1 MTRMK
6 SIEGRDRRGPRSR
19 FALSRLSIGI
29 ALALTV
35 GSCTPRLSDV
45 IDQPGV
51 PHSVDRGFIGKA
63 ADIYYAGFGA
73 VADGYV
79 DAIEPSTLAL
89 ASLNGVG
96 RLDDKV
102 RMVQRANRIAIH
114 YDDRSIAELVAPERD
129 DVSGWAQTTALA
141 VETARRSSSKLAE
154 ASESM
159 LFEATFD
166 SMTESLDRYSRY
178 ENELEG
184 RVNKASRQGYSG
196 IGAGL
201 VQNTNPDSV
210 AISKVFEG
218 SPAEEAGVREG
229 DIIGSVDGTSTD
241 NLNVEDVANLMRGP
255 VGTLVRVGLYRETL
269 RFDLEIRRAQV
280 IEPTVF
286 YQPVGDVAYLR
297 ISYFN
302 IGTTD
307 GLREKIAQAKTEIPG
322 GMKGLILDL
331 RQNRGGNLSQSL
343 EAADL
348 FIEDGHQLLLT
359 NGRTLGSRR
368 SYIAKANNDV
378 SEVPMVVLIDGGS
391 ASASE
396 IVASA
401 LQDSNRALV
410 VGTRSFGKGTI
421 QNIVEL
427 PNQSFLIF
435 TSARMHAP
443 SGYTLSHFGV
453 FPSICTQDS
462 YGTDDGTTTDL
473 HLDQIAS
480 NEALGLRRRADQLS
494 KFDKS
499 KLETYCTG
507 DHPPS
512 SDDSDVRIAS
522 RLLHSAELYRQAAA
536 ASQIAFRAEPA
547 NAL

>member
-1 MTRMK
+1 MTHSSR
-6 SIEGRDRRGPRSR
+6 IERQDRFGRT
-19 FALSRLSIGI
+19 ALTYLSRLCIGI

-51 PHSVDRGFIGKA
+51 PESVDRGFIGKA

-79 DAIEPSTLAL
+79 DAIEPATLAL
-89 ASLNGVG
+89 ASLNGVE

-114 YDDRSIAELVAPERD
+114 YDNRSIAELVVPERD

-141 VETARRSSSKLAE
+141 VETARRSSTKLAQ
-154 ASESM
+154 ATESM

-201 VQNTNPDSV
+201 VQNTEPASV

-218 SPAEEAGVREG
+218 SPAAEAGVREG
-229 DIIGSVDGTSTD
+229 DIIGSVDGTSTQ
-241 NLNVEDVANLMRGP
+241 NLDVEEVANLMRGP
-255 VGTLVRVGLYRETL
+255 VGTLVRIRFYRENQNI
-269 RFDLEIRRAQV
+269 DLEIRRDQV

-286 YQPVGDVAYLR
+286 YQPVGDVAYVR

-302 IGTTD
+302 IGTTE
-307 GLREKIAQAKTEIPG
+307 GLREKIAQAKAEIPG

-343 EAADL
+343 EVADL
-348 FIEDGHQLLLT
+348 FIEEGQLLLT
-359 NGRTLGSRR
+359 NGRTIGSRR
-368 SYIAKANNDV
+368 SYVASANDDINHL
-378 SEVPMVVLIDGGS
+378 PMVVLIDGGS

-410 VGTRSFGKGTI
+410 IGTRSFGKGTI

-427 PNQSFLIF
+427 PNQSYLIF

-462 YGTDDGTTTDL
+462 YGADDGSRTDL
-473 HLDQIAS
+473 QLDQIAS
-480 NEALGLRRRADQLS
+480 NKALQLRRRADQLG
-494 KFDKS
+494 KAEKS
-499 KLETYCTG
+499 QLETYCTG

-536 ASQIAFRAEPA
+536 ASQVAFRAGPA
-547 NAL
+547 NPL

>member
-1 MTRMK
+1 
-6 SIEGRDRRGPRSR
+6 
-19 FALSRLSIGI
+19 
-29 ALALTV
+29 
-35 GSCTPRLSDV
+35 
-45 IDQPGV
+45 
-51 PHSVDRGFIGKA
+51 
-63 ADIYYAGFGA
+63 
-73 VADGYV
+73 
-79 DAIEPSTLAL
+79 
-89 ASLNGVG
+89 
-96 RLDDKV
+96 
-102 RMVQRANRIAIH
+102 
-114 YDDRSIAELVAPERD
+114 
-129 DVSGWAQTTALA
+129 
-141 VETARRSSSKLAE
+141 
-154 ASESM
+154 M

-196 IGAGL
+196 IGACL
-201 VQNTNPDSV
+201 VQNTEPASV

-218 SPAEEAGVREG
+218 SPAAEAGVREG
-229 DIIGSVDGTSTD
+229 DIIGSVDGTSTQ
-241 NLNVEDVANLMRGP
+241 NLDVEEVANLMRGP
-255 VGTLVRVGLYRETL
+255 VGTLVRIRFYRENQNI
-269 RFDLEIRRAQV
+269 DLEIRRDQV

-286 YQPVGDVAYLR
+286 YQPVGDVAYVR

-302 IGTTD
+302 IGTTE
-307 GLREKIAQAKTEIPG
+307 GLREKIAQAKVEIPG

-343 EAADL
+343 EVADL
-348 FIEDGHQLLLT
+348 FIEEGQLLLT
-359 NGRTLGSRR
+359 NGRTIGSRR
-368 SYIAKANNDV
+368 SYVASANDDINHL
-378 SEVPMVVLIDGGS
+378 PMVVLIDWGS

-410 VGTRSFGKGTI
+410 IGTRSFGNGTI

-427 PNQSFLIF
+427 PNQSYLIF

-462 YGTDDGTTTDL
+462 YGADDGSRTDL
-473 HLDQIAS
+473 QLDQIAS
-480 NEALGLRRRADQLS
+480 NKALQLRRRADQLG
-494 KFDKS
+494 KAEKS

-536 ASQIAFRAEPA
+536 ASQVAFRAGPA
-547 NAL
+547 NPL

>member
-1 MTRMK
+1 
-6 SIEGRDRRGPRSR
+6 
-19 FALSRLSIGI
+19 
-29 ALALTV
+29 
-35 GSCTPRLSDV
+35 
-45 IDQPGV
+45 
-51 PHSVDRGFIGKA
+51 
-63 ADIYYAGFGA
+63 
-73 VADGYV
+73 
-79 DAIEPSTLAL
+79 
-89 ASLNGVG
+89 
-96 RLDDKV
+96 
-102 RMVQRANRIAIH
+102 
-114 YDDRSIAELVAPERD
+114 
-129 DVSGWAQTTALA
+129 
-141 VETARRSSSKLAE
+141 
-154 ASESM
+154 M

-166 SMTESLDRYSRY
+166 SMAESLDRYSRY

-184 RVNKASRQGYSG
+184 RINKASRQGYSG

-201 VQNTNPDSV
+201 IQNTDPESV

-218 SPAEEAGVREG
+218 SPAADAGVREG
-229 DIIGSVDGTSTD
+229 DVIGAVDGTSTQ
-241 NLNVEDVANLMRGP
+241 NMNVEEVANLMRGP
-255 VGTLVRVGLYRETL
+255 SGTLVRIRLYRENQS
-269 RFDLEIRRAQV
+269 FDLEIRRAQV

-286 YQPVGDVAYLR
+286 YQPVGDIAYIH

-322 GMKGLILDL
+322 GIKGLILDL

-343 EAADL
+343 EVADL
-348 FIEDGHQLLLT
+348 FIEEGQLLLT
-359 NGRTLGSRR
+359 NGRTMGSRR
-368 SYIAKANNDV
+368 SYVASANDDI
-378 SEVPMVVLIDGGS
+378 SHLPMVVLIDGGS

-396 IVASA
+396 IVAAA

-427 PNQSFLIF
+427 PNESYLIF

-453 FPSICTQDS
+453 FPSICTKDS
-462 YGTDDGTTTDL
+462 YGAKESSTTDL

-480 NEALGLRRRADQLS
+480 NNALRLRRRADQLG
-494 KFDKS
+494 KAEQS

-507 DHPPS
+507 DHPPT

-536 ASQIAFRAEPA
+536 ASQIAFRAGPA
-547 NAL
+547 NPL